1 MPLEPIEENDLG
13 LEAKF
18 AVSRASGAEMG
29 PAAPE
34 RLETKEVVSEKNKAE
49 VVAQIEKLKP
59 QADRTTGDGPSV
71 DSAAKI
77 GVESQVKRLVDLAM
91 EKGPEEAIK
100 AADQTPIDDY
110 PPVIDAVHD
119 KLASEEVRADLVKGG
134 KIQEEL

>member
-1 MPLEPIEENDLG
+1 MPLEPIDESDLG

-18 AVSRASGAEMG
+18 AVGDVSGAEKG
-29 PAAPE
+29 PVSPE
-34 RLETKEVVSEKNKAE
+34 RQETKEVVGEQEKAE

-59 QADRTTGDGPSV
+59 QADRMAEDGPGAE
-71 DSAAKI
+71 SAAKV

-119 KLASEEVRADLVKGG
+119 KLASEEMRSGLIKGG
-134 KIQEEL
+134 KIKEEL